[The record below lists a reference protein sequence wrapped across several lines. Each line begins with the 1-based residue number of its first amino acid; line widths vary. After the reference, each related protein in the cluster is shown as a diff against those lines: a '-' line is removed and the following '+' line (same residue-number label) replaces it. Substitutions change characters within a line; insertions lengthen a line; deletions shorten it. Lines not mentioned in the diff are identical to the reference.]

1 MRGESLNVKN
11 LAMQQGA
18 RLLKAAE
25 RLTRQAAA
33 FAFFSVLLTFAGC
46 SGTTTNGSFIKGDR
60 SVKVSTS
67 LYGNYLAGRFAGAMR
82 DTREAAIFY
91 ERALKQD
98 PDNNIMLER
107 AFLLKVADGKVAS
120 AVGLAEQIVARDD
133 SNRLARLVLGVNAF
147 RNGEYAAARNHLQRS
162 RSGPVSTLIQELFT
176 AWSYVG
182 EGRMDEALGV
192 LDKGVSESVFSP
204 FYIVNRALVND
215 LSGRNAQAGADYTEA
230 LRATGGRSLRVIQ
243 NYGSFLEREG
253 RKQEAEALYLGFL
266 SGVPENRVINTALA
280 RVRAGKPAPQLVS
293 NAVQGA
299 ADAIYAP
306 ASYLVQERAM
316 ELPIMYLQMALY
328 LDPDFD
334 IARTLLGDL
343 FERGRRW
350 PDAIRAYAQIPQ
362 SSGLYH
368 NAQMKIAFNLNRLG
382 QSEDAVGV
390 LRALLRRNPKDM
402 ELMVALGDML
412 RQNERFA
419 DSVKYYDGA
428 IALFN
433 PPQAEHW
440 PIYYSRGVSLEQMK
454 KWKAAEKDF
463 LKAIELSPNQ
473 PLPLNYLGYSWIDQ
487 GVNEAAAM
495 RLIEQAVD
503 LSPNDGFIVDS
514 LGWALFRQGRFDEA
528 VVQLERAVQLEPND
542 PVINEHLGDAYWQ
555 VGRRIE
561 ARFQWSHA
569 LTLGSPPG
577 QVSQIKVKIEQGL

>member
-1 MRGESLNVKN
+1 MEERTHIMAGLFD
-11 LAMQQGA
+11 LAGRGA
-18 RLLKAAE
+18 R
-25 RLTRQAAA
+25 QMAA

-46 SGTTTNGSFIKGDR
+46 AGTNTGGAFLKADR
-60 SVKVSTS
+60 GVKPSSS

-98 PDNNIMLER
+98 PDNNVMLER

-120 AVGLAEQIVARDD
+120 AVDLAEQIVAHDA
-133 SNRLARLVLGVNAF
+133 SNRLARLVLGVEAF
-147 RNGEYAAARNHLQRS
+147 RVGDYAAARTHLQQS
-162 RSGPVSTLIQELFT
+162 RSGPVSALIQELFT

-182 EGRMDEALGV
+182 EGQMEQALEV
-192 LDKGVSESVFSP
+192 LDKGVSDSVFSP
-204 FYIVNRALVND
+204 FFIVNRALVND
-215 LSGRNAQAGADYTEA
+215 LSGRNAQAAEDYIEA
-230 LRATGGRSLRVIQ
+230 LRATGGRSLRIVQ
-243 NYGSFLEREG
+243 NYGSFLERMG
-253 RKQEAEALYLGFL
+253 RGQEAEALYLGFL
-266 SGVPENRVINTALA
+266 SGVPENRVISAALA
-280 RVRAGKPAPQLVS
+280 RVRAGKSAPQLVR
-293 NAVQGA
+293 NAAQGA

-316 ELPIMYLQMALY
+316 DLPIVYLQMALY

-343 FERGRRW
+343 LERGRRW
-350 PDAIRAYAQIPQ
+350 RDAILAYAQISP

-368 NAQMKIAFNLNRLG
+368 NAQLKIAFNLNRLN
-382 QSEDAVGV
+382 QTDDAVGV
-390 LRALLRRNPKDM
+390 LRTLLRRNPNDI

-412 RQNERFA
+412 RQGDRFE
-419 DSVKYYDGA
+419 DSVKYYDKA
-428 IALFN
+428 IALFDH
-433 PPQAEHW
+433 PQAEHW

-454 KWKAAEKDF
+454 KWDAAEKDF

-487 GVNEAAAM
+487 GINKAAAM

-528 VVQLERAVQLEPND
+528 VSQLERAIQLEPAD
-542 PVINEHLGDAYWQ
+542 PVINEHLGDAYWR

-561 ARFQWSHA
+561 ARFQWRHA
-569 LTLGSPPG
+569 LTLGSTQG
-577 QVSQIKVKIEQGL
+577 QVTQIERKIEQGL